1 VSNMVMAFL
10 MTRLSAGW
18 TAWRERR
25 GESTATGHAGFL
37 IVALILIAAVLVF
50 VLGPGKTWM
59 SSIFTS
65 ITSISPP
72 SIPSG
77 A

>member
-1 VSNMVMAFL
+1 VANPVLAFL
-10 MTRLSAGW
+10 LTRWSEGW
-18 TAWRERR
+18 AAWRGQR

-50 VLGPGKTWM
+50 VLGPGQSWL
-59 SSIFTS
+59 SSIFSS